1 MGRLI
6 FTCPASPARWYI
18 SPKFLPTF
26 ISAGFPLNMKASVSE
41 WDFSTERAQIWMKSD
56 ASHACSSIN
65 LTWQFDLRERETCG
79 LQNFKCKW
87 IASEFGSCL
96 FNYIPCPFLV
106 TPLYVL
112 LVTMVKY
119 LSVYLF
125 IISYNQLWRWSN
137 FWLLPIFDHNWLWRW
152 SLPPL
157 SGIPGLCNVTRRRFM
172 N

>member
-1 MGRLI
+1 MGGLI
-6 FTCPASPARWYI
+6 FTCPASPAWWYI

-41 WDFSTERAQIWMKSD
+41 WDFSTERAQIWVKSV

-96 FNYIPCPFLV
+96 FIKQCSTLLRTLGDSGQISVGLPFYHFLQSIV
-106 TPLYVL
+106 VMIIFLA
-112 LVTMVKY
+112 
-119 LSVYLF
+119 LSSFFHY
-125 IISYNQLWRWSN
+125 
-137 FWLLPIFDHNWLWRW
+137 HWLWRW
-152 SLPPL
+152 
-157 SGIPGLCNVTRRRFM
+157 
-172 N
+172 